1 MCFIYV
7 AKGVNFRVHNGE
19 KIGIVGRTG
28 AGKSSLVSAIFR
40 MPEPNGDISID
51 NVSINSLNLRL
62 SRSAVA
68 AISQNPLL
76 FSGTMRLNLDP
87 EGKYDDKALWD
98 VLTDVSLK
106 QLVQSLPDK
115 LESRVT
121 EGGGNLSVGERQL
134 LCVARALLQDKKI
147 VVLDE
152 ATANVDMKTDRVLQ
166 DVIRSKLSGRTV
178 LTIAHRLET
187 ILDYDKVLVMD
198 AGKVVEFD
206 DPKILLGRPDSEFAR
221 LYECG
226 KNWVSL
232 VTFALKIQH
241 CTLHH
246 PFFCANILNLQIAPF
261 VSSRCLQFWKCW
273 NIPEPK
279 DSTVWTKP
287 VM

>member
-1 MCFIYV
+1 
-7 AKGVNFRVHNGE
+7 
-19 KIGIVGRTG
+19 
-28 AGKSSLVSAIFR
+28 

-51 NVSINSLNLRL
+51 NVSINTLNLQL

-76 FSGTMRLNLDP
+76 FSGTLRFNLDP
-87 EGKYDDKALWD
+87 ETKYGDKALWD
-98 VLTDVSLK
+98 VLADVSLK
-106 QLVQSLPDK
+106 QLVQNLPDK

-134 LCVARALLQDKKI
+134 LCVARVLLQDKKI

-206 DPKILLGRPDSEFAR
+206 DPRILLGRADSEFSR
-221 LYECG
+221 LYQCSM
-226 KNWVSL
+226 KWMPIVSCL
-232 VTFALKIQH
+232 VGTDSAGRESY
-241 CTLHH
+241 
-246 PFFCANILNLQIAPF
+246 PCANISAFHFSSVGLNGE
-261 VSSRCLQFWKCW
+261 CTWH
-273 NIPEPK
+273 
-279 DSTVWTKP
+279 
-287 VM
+287 M

>member
-51 NVSINSLNLRL
+51 NVSINSLNLQL

-98 VLTDVSLK
+98 VLADVSLK
-106 QLVQSLPDK
+106 QLVQNLPDK

-206 DPKILLGRPDSEFAR
+206 DPRILPGRSDSEFSRLSHRYAKSGRQSGIYDWRRPENLFWPCLKKQSFLFLAFLAR
-221 LYECG
+221 NSYFKRRGPL
-226 KNWVSL
+226 SH
-232 VTFALKIQH
+232 LK
-241 CTLHH
+241 L
-246 PFFCANILNLQIAPF
+246 
-261 VSSRCLQFWKCW
+261 
-273 NIPEPK
+273 
-279 DSTVWTKP
+279 
-287 VM
+287 

>member
-1 MCFIYV
+1 
-7 AKGVNFRVHNGE
+7 
-19 KIGIVGRTG
+19 
-28 AGKSSLVSAIFR
+28 

-51 NVSINSLNLRL
+51 NVSINSLNLQL

-76 FSGTMRLNLDP
+76 FSGTLRFNLDP
-87 EGKYDDKALWD
+87 EIKYDDKALWD
-98 VLTDVSLK
+98 VLADVSLK
-106 QLVQSLPDK
+106 QLVQNLPDK

-206 DPKILLGRPDSEFAR
+206 DPRILLGRPESEFAR

-226 KNWVSL
+226 HKWSSL
-232 VTFALKIQH
+232 TSITFALKIQH
-241 CTLHH
+241 CTLDYPFYSGRTEKEPALTSFWLPNTTSH
-246 PFFCANILNLQIAPF
+246 PVTYLCSPADTSEKNPPGTLPD
-261 VSSRCLQFWKCW
+261 VSQ
-273 NIPEPK
+273 
-279 DSTVWTKP
+279 
-287 VM
+287 